1 MERLREASL
10 MGERGREPQELEKDS
25 SVVEEPVA
33 ERRVL
38 LCNGKK
44 KFVFM
49 VSSSRKPPSYGVID

>member
-1 MERLREASL
+1 

>member
-1 MERLREASL
+1 

-49 VSSSRKPPSYGVID
+49 SSGCRRGVTADGDVRPNRGPG